1 LVVVVDGLLLVP
13 CEVDNGVDDCG
24 GPDGDDGGWR
34 ECAAVRWMAI
44 ETDKG
49 EEEGDVVEVLVVV
62 VVVWVWDALFIDD
75 QPLSLLSRGLFEE
88 GRGYVTSTCWRFI
101 LHPLLPLLPCP
112 DSSSLLLSPVQMISF
127 PPAP

>member
-49 EEEGDVVEVLVVV
+49 EEEGDVVEVVVV
-62 VVVWVWDALFIDD
+62 VVVVFDD
-75 QPLSLLSRGLFEE
+75 QPLLLLSRGLFAE

-112 DSSSLLLSPVQMISF
+112 DSSSLLLSLVQMLSF